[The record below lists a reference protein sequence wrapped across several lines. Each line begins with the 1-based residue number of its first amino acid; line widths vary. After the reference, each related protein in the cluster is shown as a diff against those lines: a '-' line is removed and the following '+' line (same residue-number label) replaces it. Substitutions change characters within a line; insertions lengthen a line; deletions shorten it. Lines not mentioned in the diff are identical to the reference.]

1 MSAATQQFGEELKRN
16 RELKEVSREQLAAAT
31 KVSLRQIEALEMG
44 RFDLLPALVFSRGF
58 VRAIASL
65 IGLDGEALVAEFT
78 RLHHDFSVEQAESAV
93 PLALGRS
100 GAVPRLSR
108 PRRAV
113 STDTTVRGLAIAAA
127 LALATAGAAILK
139 SRSTAPSSASTSP
152 SPARE
157 RAENGP
163 ASLGIP
169 PAIAKATV
177 ALPPEAPRPEAE
189 PAAAPADA
197 RPLAGSPPG
206 SGGVTLTL
214 AFQEDCWTEL
224 YADGKKLAVETF
236 PKGTTRE
243 FSGFQKY
250 TLTLGNAGGVR
261 ITVNGRPVEP
271 LGPRGHVVHNV
282 VIDNRGNSADG

>member
-1 MSAATQQFGEELKRN
+1 VSAATQQFGEELKRN

-58 VRAIASL
+58 VRAIAAL
-65 IGLDGEALVAEFT
+65 VGLDGEALVAEFT
-78 RLHHDFSVEQAESAV
+78 RLHRDWSAEQAESAL
-93 PLALGRS
+93 PLTLSHS
-100 GAVPRLSR
+100 GMVPRLSR

-139 SRSTAPSSASTSP
+139 SRSSAPPSASTSP
-152 SPARE
+152 APARE
-157 RAENGP
+157 RADAGP

-177 ALPPEAPRPEAE
+177 PLPPEAPRAEAG
-189 PAAAPADA
+189 APAPVDA
-197 RPLAGSPPG
+197 RSPASSPALA
-206 SGGVTLTL
+206 GGVTLTL
-214 AFQEDCWTEL
+214 SFEEDCWTEL

-261 ITVNGRPVEP
+261 ITVNGHPVQP
-271 LGPRGHVVHNV
+271 LGPPGHVVRNV
-282 VIDNRGNSADG
+282 VIDERRNGTDG